1 MIKISNKKINNVV
14 KLLLIILVIFSSL
27 IIFPKITIATVS
39 KTTVAPLE
47 ISAWIPYWRTA
58 AGTADALSHISAFT
72 QISPFGFTVKND
84 GTLYDAMNIGAT
96 SWQTLIAAAKA
107 KKVKVIPTIM
117 WSDSNAI
124 DKVLRSPKLRKAH
137 IQSIIAMLNAGN
149 FDGVDIDYEGKKD
162 ITKNYFSLFLQD
174 LWNATGKRLVVCSIE
189 PRTPLDS
196 RFDTIP
202 KNITYANDFVAINKY
217 CDQVR
222 IMTYDQGVNDL
233 KLNRAVAGLYEPIA
247 DTAWVEKVIKLAEQT
262 ISKKKIVIG
271 VATYGHE
278 YEVTPISGGFQYNF
292 LTSFDPNYALNIA
305 QSFNITPSRNR
316 AGELSFVYVP
326 TTTPVILQPANTGQ
340 ISSTLAQS
348 FHFLSWSDANAIQ
361 DKIALA
367 KRLGVRGIAIFKIDG
382 GEDPNLWDVLK

>member
-1 MIKISNKKINNVV
+1 
-14 KLLLIILVIFSSL
+14 
-27 IIFPKITIATVS
+27 
-39 KTTVAPLE
+39 
-47 ISAWIPYWRTA
+47 
-58 AGTADALSHISAFT
+58 
-72 QISPFGFTVKND
+72 
-84 GTLYDAMNIGAT
+84 
-96 SWQTLIAAAKA
+96 
-107 KKVKVIPTIM
+107 M

-124 DKVLRSPKLRKAH
+124 DNVLRSPKLRKAH
-137 IQSIIAMLNAGN
+137 IQSIIAMLNARN

-162 ITKNYFSLFLQD
+162 ITKNYFSLFLQE

-278 YEVTPISGGFQYNF
+278 YEVTPIFGGFQYNF

-367 KRLGVRGIAIFKIDG
+367 KRLGV
-382 GEDPNLWDVLK
+382 